1 MSKITRLALRNAA
14 SNLAELHAQWKLDT
28 AALKAAEYALE
39 HAEKTC
45 PYHGRDFTR
54 AGMWRGIPRCESC
67 RQPWR
72 VVEGLAAIEKA
83 WNAK

>member
-1 MSKITRLALRNAA
+1 VSKVTRLALRNAA
-14 SNLAELHAQWKLDT
+14 SNLAELHRQWKLDT
-28 AALKAAEYALE
+28 EALKAAEYALE

-45 PYHGRDFTR
+45 RYHGDDFMR
-54 AGMWRGIPRCESC
+54 CGSWRGIPSCESC

-72 VVEGLAAIEKA
+72 VVEALAAIEKA